1 MFYGKGKSLY
11 VNQDGG
17 SETTRT
23 PLRRVSDSTA
33 LGNDARMTTRDP
45 HPPADIVDV
54 LTTDHRAVEELFDR
68 LLADGTTSPRFRR
81 DMVDVLIAELMR
93 HATAEEQYLYPAVRR
108 HLPDG
113 AELADRELV
122 EHAQAEALMSRLMDT
137 DAEDPLFD
145 TLIGQLALDVRQHV
159 HEEETAL
166 FPRLRATVDPAT
178 LVALG
183 TEILGAK
190 MVAPT
195 RPHPAGP
202 HHPPVN
208 RIAGPVMGLVDR
220 AVDSLTDRPTTV
232 AELPD

>member
-1 MFYGKGKSLY
+1 MFYGKGKSLS

-17 SETTRT
+17 SETTRA
-23 PLRRVSDSTA
+23 PLRRVSARSA
-33 LGNDARMTTRDP
+33 LGNDGPMTTPDP

-54 LTTDHRAVEELFDR
+54 LTTDHRAAAELFDR
-68 LLADGTTSPRFRR
+68 LLADGTPSPQFRR

-145 TLIGQLALDVRQHV
+145 TLVGQLALDVRQHV
-159 HEEETAL
+159 HGEETEL
-166 FPRLRATVDPAT
+166 FPRLRALVDPAA
-178 LVALG
+178 LVRLG

-190 MVAPT
+190 KIAPT
-195 RPHPAGP
+195 RPHPGSP
-202 HHPPVN
+202 HHPPMN